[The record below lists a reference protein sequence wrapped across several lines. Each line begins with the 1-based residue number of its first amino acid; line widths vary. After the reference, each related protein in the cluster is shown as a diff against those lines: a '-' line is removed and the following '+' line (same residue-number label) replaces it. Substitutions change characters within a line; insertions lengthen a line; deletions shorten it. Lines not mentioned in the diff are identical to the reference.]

1 MFAAIS
7 RREFA
12 IRALALGGIARA
24 FPAAA
29 RLADSRRPIDAN
41 PLELAAHSQAVDEV
55 LSRGIVRLGIPT
67 VAAMVASGER
77 VLYQGAFG
85 TRDAESQLPA
95 RVDSIFAIASM
106 TKAITATAA
115 LQLVEQGKLTL
126 DEPLVRYLPE
136 LAMAQVLDGFD
147 TAGKARLRPPAT
159 PITLKHLLTHT
170 SGFCYDTWS
179 GAMMAWEKATGR
191 SADGVAPQVPLMFD
205 PGARWHYGYSM
216 DWAGKLVEALSGLTL
231 EEYCQRNILQPL
243 SMPDTTFLFPPEKF
257 DRLVSGYSRQP
268 DGRLRP
274 NTRALPHRPT
284 TLNGGGGLYSTP
296 GDYVRFM
303 QMILRRGQAGS
314 GARILRR
321 ETVAAMSTNQIGELI
336 AGRLRTQKPELS
348 LDVDLHPGAEDR
360 WGLGF
365 LINEIAYA
373 GGRSAGSLAWAGIFN
388 TFYWIDPKRDLC
400 AVIMMQYLPF
410 VDHSA
415 VALLGEFER
424 AVYSTLRS

>member
-1 MFAAIS
+1 MKLLS

-12 IRALALGGIARA
+12 IGALALSGVAPA

-29 RLADSRRPIDAN
+29 RLTDSQPDSDSSSSDRHAHAPSIDHA
-41 PLELAAHSQAVDEV
+41 
-55 LSRGIVRLGIPT
+55 LSSGIARLGIPA
-67 VAAMVASGER
+67 VAAMVASADR
-77 VLYQGAFG
+77 VLYRGAFG
-85 TRDAESQLPA
+85 TRDAGSRLPTK
-95 RVDSIFAIASM
+95 VDSIFAIASM

-115 LQLVEQGKLTL
+115 LQLVEQGELTL
-126 DEPLVRYLPE
+126 DEPLVRHLPE
-136 LAMAQVLDGFD
+136 LVTAQVLAGFD
-147 TAGKARLRPPAT
+147 AAGKPRLRPPAT

-179 GAMMAWEKATGR
+179 GEMMQWEKATGG
-191 SADGVAPQVPLMFD
+191 SAAGVAPRVPLMFD
-205 PGARWHYGYSM
+205 PGARWQYGYSM

-231 EEYCQRNILQPL
+231 EEYFQRNILQPL
-243 SMPDTTFLFPPEKF
+243 SMPDTTFVLSPEKF

-268 DGRLRP
+268 DGHLKP
-274 NTRALPHRPT
+274 STRALPPRPT
-284 TLNGGGGLYSTP
+284 VFNGGGGLYSTA
-296 GDYVRFM
+296 GDYLRFM
-303 QMILRRGQAGS
+303 QMILRRGRATS
-314 GARILRR
+314 GTRILRP
-321 ETVAAMSTNQIGELI
+321 ETVAAMSRNQIGKQV
-336 AGRLRTQKPELS
+336 AGRLKSQNPALS

-365 LINEIAYA
+365 LINEVAYPA
-373 GGRSAGSLAWAGIFN
+373 GRSAGSLAWAGIFN

-424 AVYSTLRS
+424 AVYSTLKR